1 MGEASNS
8 GGKYKYSPLEIVVG
22 VLFWG
27 AIAFGV
33 FAYFMGSMSEDN
45 DDVENNREI
54 SQVDPYPGYND
65 GVDQDCAD
73 VGMRVYVGNYDPD
86 RLDADGD
93 GWGCESYGG

>member
-1 MGEASNS
+1 MVEASNS

-27 AIAFGV
+27 AVAFGV

-54 SQVDPYPGYND
+54 SQVDPYPGYKD